1 VASLERAR
9 SMRRLFQLHRHGPGL
24 LVGLVIVSSWRRDS
38 SRASNIQYS
47 AIFSYALFMDG
58 SLACA
63 ARCLASSALRRQVS
77 LSDDIRGGSLNAP
90 EPSGKCGLHG
100 RSESP
105 NPTNNRHAFYAN
117 NAAATSTIAK
127 TNATTPENRAESLT
141 IFVMLAR
148 RFPRRVGALMR
159 SAPCLTG
166 IYFPLFPPYGA
177 RVDR

>member
-105 NPTNNRHAFYAN
+105 NPTNSRHAFYAN
-117 NAAATSTIAK
+117 NVAATSTIAK
-127 TNATTPENRAESLT
+127 TNAHSIDCDSGVRCR
-141 IFVMLAR
+141 FCAR
-148 RFPRRVGALMR
+148 RLAIRRGRFDAAK
-159 SAPCLTG
+159 SKKEQ
-166 IYFPLFPPYGA
+166 
-177 RVDR
+177 